1 MTAWLFRDDPY
12 LTETEAVITALD
24 ADGVRLD
31 RTVFYPNGG
40 GQPGDSGWLETADGL
55 RLAIRDTVK
64 GEEAEAIV
72 HRLDPE
78 ADAGALAVGQTV
90 RLSLDWARRHRHM
103 RYHTCLHLLCAVV
116 PAPVT
121 GGQVAADKARLDFDI
136 DMSALDAAQ
145 IETRLNA
152 LIAAATPVGSRWID
166 DAELDANPQLVRTM
180 SVQPPRGQGRVR
192 LIDVEGVDLQP
203 CGGTHVR
210 NTAEIGPVVV
220 QKIKSEGKRNK
231 RVIIAFAGE

>member
-1 MTAWLFRDDPY
+1 MTAWLFRDDAY
-12 LTETEAVITALD
+12 QTSTDAIVLD
-24 ADGVRLD
+24 IDQHTVRLD

-40 GQPGDSGWLETADGL
+40 GQPGDSGWLEHPDGRRL
-55 RLAIRDTVK
+55 RIRDTVK
-64 GEEAEAIV
+64 GEQPDEIV
-72 HRLDPE
+72 HLLDPD
-78 ADAGALAVGQTV
+78 ADLSGFAPGTSLRAV
-90 RLSLDWARRHRHM
+90 LDWERRHRHM
-103 RYHTCLHLLCAVV
+103 RYHTCLHLLCAVI

-121 GGQVAADKARLDFDI
+121 GGQVASDKARLDFAI
-136 DMSALDAAQ
+136 EMAALDAAA
-145 IETRLNA
+145 IEARLNA
-152 LIAAATPVGSRWID
+152 LIAAASPVESRWID

-192 LIDVEGVDLQP
+192 LIAIDGIDLQP

-231 RVIIAFAGE
+231 RVVIAFAGE